1 MAPPDHRW
9 VIVSGAGGAIGH
21 AITAHFAAK
30 GRPVLALDR
39 KFDAAPASPPGLVA
53 RTLDLSDDAAV
64 RQALTDAIPA
74 NESIALLV
82 NAVGLI
88 WNEPTLALRG
98 AKLVTHGLDS
108 WRNVIDANL
117 TAPFVVATQVAARMA
132 RRGGGAIVNFSSIAS
147 EGNAGQPAYSA
158 AKAGIEGLTRTMA
171 IELGPLGIRV
181 NALALGFIDVATTR
195 EAVPDER
202 LQAHAQRTP
211 VGRLGQVGD
220 VIGAIEFL
228 ADSSFANGAIVRLD
242 GGLRL

>member
-1 MAPPDHRW
+1 MASVDHRW
-9 VIVSGAGGAIGH
+9 VVVSGAGGAIGR
-21 AITAHFAAK
+21 AVAAHFAAK
-30 GRPVLALDR
+30 GGPVLALDR
-39 KFDAAPASPPGLVA
+39 KFEGEPPPQSTLLA
-53 RTLDLSDDAAV
+53 RTLNLADEMEVHQSLA
-64 RQALTDAIPA
+64 DAIPA
-74 NESIALLV
+74 TEPIALLV

-88 WNEPTLALRG
+88 WNEPTLAFKG

-117 TAPFVVATQVAARMA
+117 TAPFVVAAQVAARMA

-147 EGNAGQPAYSA
+147 EGNAGQAAYSA

-181 NALALGFIDVATTR
+181 NALALGFIDVGTTR
-195 EAVPDER
+195 EAVADER
-202 LQAHAQRTP
+202 LQGYKQRTP
-211 VGRLGQVGD
+211 VGRLGQVAD

-228 ADSSFANGAIVRLD
+228 ADNSFANGAIVKLD